1 MKSVARIRVIRQTP
15 FPAALLALPLCA
27 ACLSL
32 SVRAEDA
39 PADKAKADA
48 LAALIAKLD
57 DEDFAVR
64 QNAKKALFAYG
75 QAAPD
80 TVRAAV

>member
-1 MKSVARIRVIRQTP
+1 MIRQTP
-15 FPAALLALPLCA
+15 CPAALLALPLCA
-27 ACLSL
+27 ACLDF
-32 SVRAEDA
+32 AAFGEETKDA
-39 PADKAKADA
+39 TSQANTF
-48 LAALIAKLD
+48 AALIAKLD
-57 DEDFAVR
+57 HEDFAVR